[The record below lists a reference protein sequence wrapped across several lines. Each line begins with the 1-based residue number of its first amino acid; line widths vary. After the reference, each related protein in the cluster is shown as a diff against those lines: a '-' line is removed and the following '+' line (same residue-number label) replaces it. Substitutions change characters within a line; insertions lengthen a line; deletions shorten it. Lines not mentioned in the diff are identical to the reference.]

1 MTKSSRRQFLGI
13 SARAA
18 GKVAAT
24 GLVSLPMLSSMS
36 KKADALGWGGW
47 HDDPRGPNGGGGGG
61 GKCFLRGTLIQTP
74 DGEVAVEELKIGT
87 LVDTLNG
94 PQPVKWIGRQTYEKT
109 SPSWHWSV
117 APIRVA
123 QFALS
128 DEYPRR
134 DLFLSPHHSLFIDGL
149 LIPVEWLVN
158 GKTITLAEMDDCNA
172 IDYFH
177 IELETHEVVFAEGT
191 PAETLLVDN
200 DREHFGNFVQYEQ
213 LYGAAKEAPMKP
225 FAPRIEYQGV
235 GGELNRLLR
244 SAVSPVI
251 DVRDPI
257 QKARDSILTRSELV
271 LG

>member
-1 MTKSSRRQFLGI
+1 MNSSRRQFLGI

-24 GLVSLPMLSSMS
+24 GLVSLPLLASMS
-36 KKADALGWGGW
+36 KRADALGWTGW
-47 HDDPRGPNGGGGGG
+47 RDDPTTPHGPNGGGS
-61 GKCFLRGTLIQTP
+61 GKCFLRGTMIQTP
-74 DGEVAVEELKIGT
+74 GGEIPVEELEIGT
-87 LVDTLNG
+87 LVDTLRG
-94 PQPVKWIGRQTYEKT
+94 PLPVKWIGRQRFEKA

-123 QFALS
+123 RFALS

-158 GKTITLAEMDDCNA
+158 GKSITLAEMDDREA

-200 DREHFGNFVQYEQ
+200 DREHFGNFVQYEK
-213 LYGAAKEAPMKP
+213 LYGVGDERAMQP
-225 FAPRIEYQGV
+225 FAPRLEYQGP

-244 SAVSPVI
+244 LAVSPVLDI
-251 DVRDPI
+251 RDPI
-257 QKARDSILTRSELV
+257 QKARARIAARGEAV
-271 LG
+271 LS

>member
-1 MTKSSRRQFLGI
+1 MTNSSRRQFLGI
-13 SARAA
+13 SARTA

-24 GLVSLPMLSSMS
+24 GLVSLPVLSSMS

-47 HDDPRGPNGGGGGG
+47 KDDPPSHGPSGGGS
-61 GKCFLRGTLIQTP
+61 GKCFLRGTLIQTT
-74 DGEVAVEELKIGT
+74 DGEIPVEELKIGT
-87 LVDTLNG
+87 LVDTLRG
-94 PQPVKWIGRQTYEKT
+94 PLPIKWIGRQSFEKA
-109 SPSWHWSV
+109 SPSWHWSI

-128 DEYPRR
+128 AEYPRR

-158 GKTITLAEMDDCNA
+158 GKTITLAEMDDCGA

-200 DREHFGNFVQYEQ
+200 DREHFGNFIQYEE
-213 LYGAAKEAPMKP
+213 LYGAGNERVMQP
-225 FAPRIEYQGV
+225 FAPRLEYQGP

-257 QKARDSILTRSELV
+257 QKARARIAARAALV
-271 LG
+271 LS